1 MTMPHD
7 TQMPE
12 DQAPHSI
19 WRGIH
24 QTLGKDTV
32 GGALLLAATVLA
44 LVLANTGAAG
54 FYNSLRDFAFGPES
68 LHLNLSVG
76 AWAADG
82 LLAIFFF
89 VVGLELKEEFVAGK
103 LRNIRTAI
111 VPIAA
116 AVGGVI
122 VPAVIYVI
130 VNLNS
135 GGAALQ
141 GWAIPAATDIAFAVA
156 VIAVV
161 GRHLPPALRTFLLTL
176 AVVDDL
182 LAISIIAVFYTDE
195 IDFLFLGLAV
205 IPLAA
210 FAIAVQRGVRA
221 WWILIP
227 LGVITWAL
235 VHASGI
241 HATVAGVLL
250 GFMVPVFATKRAR
263 VAAGTDAAGRQL
275 YDGLAAH
282 FADRWSV
289 VSTGFAVPI
298 FAFFSAGVTVGG
310 ISGLTESLSDTIAL
324 GIIAGLVLGK
334 AIGITTTTFLVTRLP
349 GLRLDDSIR
358 WIDLVGMAFVAG
370 IGFTVS
376 LLVGELSF
384 GAGSESDAH
393 VKVGVLA
400 GSLVAAAIGSLI
412 LGARNRHYKRVA
424 AGLAG

>member
-263 VAAGTDAAGRQL
+263 VAGGTDAAGRQL

-289 VSTGFAVPI
+289 VSTAVAVPL

-310 ISGLTESLSDTIAL
+310 LAGLTESFRDTIAL
-324 GIIAGLVLGK
+324 GIVAGLVIGK
-334 AIGITTTTFLVTRLP
+334 VVGITATTFLVTRLP
-349 GLRLDDSIR
+349 GLRIDPSIT
-358 WIDLVGMAFVAG
+358 WVDMIGMAFVAG

-384 GAGSESDAH
+384 GTGSESDDH

-400 GSLVAAAIGSLI
+400 GSLVAAAIGGSI
-412 LGARNRHYKRVA
+412 LAVRDRHYRKQ
-424 AGLAG
+424 LA

>member
-289 VSTGFAVPI
+289 VSTAVAVPL

-310 ISGLTESLSDTIAL
+310 LAGLTESFRDTIAL
-324 GIIAGLVLGK
+324 GIVAGLVIGK
-334 AIGITTTTFLVTRLP
+334 VVGITATTFLVTRLP
-349 GLRLDDSIR
+349 GLRIDPSIT
-358 WIDLVGMAFVAG
+358 WVDMIGMAFVAG

-384 GAGSESDAH
+384 GTGSESDDH

-400 GSLVAAAIGSLI
+400 GSLVAAAIGGSI
-412 LGARNRHYKRVA
+412 LAVRDRHYRKQLV
-424 AGLAG
+424 

>member
-1 MTMPHD
+1 MSHH
-7 TQMPE
+7 TQMPA

-32 GGALLLAATVLA
+32 GGALLLAATVFA
-44 LVLANTGAAG
+44 LILANTGAAG
-54 FYNSLRDFAFGPES
+54 FYDTLRDFTFGPES

-89 VVGLELKEEFVAGK
+89 VVGLELKEEFVVGK

-122 VPAVIYVI
+122 VPALIYVI

-135 GGAALQ
+135 GAGALQ

-182 LAISIIAVFYTDE
+182 LAISIIAIFYTDE

-250 GFMVPVFATKRAR
+250 GFMVPVIATKRAR
-263 VAAGTDAAGRQL
+263 VKAGTDASGRQL

-289 VSTGFAVPI
+289 VSSAVAVPL

-310 ISGLTESLSDTIAL
+310 IAGLTESFEDTIAL

-334 AIGITTTTFLVTRLP
+334 AIGITATTFLVTRLP
-349 GLRLDDSIR
+349 GLRIDPSIT
-358 WIDLVGMAFVAG
+358 WVDMVGMAFVAG

-384 GAGSESDAH
+384 GTGSESDDH
-393 VKVGVLA
+393 VKVGVLT
-400 GSLVAAAIGSLI
+400 GSLI
-412 LGARNRHYKRVA
+412 AALIGGTMLAVRNRHYRRLL
-424 AGLAG
+424 G

>member
-1 MTMPHD
+1 MTPH
-7 TQMPE
+7 TPITLPA

-32 GGALLLAATVLA
+32 GGALLLAATILA

-54 FYNSLRDFAFGPES
+54 FYNSIRDFTFGPEA

-89 VVGLELKEEFVAGK
+89 LVGLELKEEFVAGK

-111 VPIAA
+111 VPITA
-116 AVGGVI
+116 AVGGVV
-122 VPAVIYVI
+122 VPALIYIV

-135 GGAALQ
+135 GGAALH

-156 VIAVV
+156 VIAIV

-182 LAISIIAVFYTDE
+182 LAISIIAIFYTEE
-195 IDFLFLGLAV
+195 IDFLFLALALV
-205 IPLAA
+205 PLAA
-210 FAIAVQRGVRA
+210 FAIAVQRGVRF
-221 WWILIP
+221 WWILLP

-250 GFMVPVFATKRAR
+250 GFMVPVIATKRAR
-263 VAAGTDAAGRQL
+263 VKVGTDSSGREL

-289 VSTGFAVPI
+289 VSTAVAVPL

-310 ISGLTESLSDTIAL
+310 IAGLTESFQDTIAL

-334 AIGITTTTFLVTRLP
+334 AIGITATTFLVTRLP
-349 GLRLDDSIR
+349 GLRIDPSIT
-358 WIDLVGMAFVAG
+358 WIDMIGMAFVAG

-384 GAGSESDAH
+384 GTGSESDNH

-400 GSLVAAAIGSLI
+400 GSLVAAVVGAII
-412 LGARNRHYKRVA
+412 LSIRNRHYQRRI
-424 AGLAG
+424 G

>member
-1 MTMPHD
+1 MNDRSPL
-7 TQMPE
+7 PA

-19 WRGIH
+19 WRGIN
-24 QTLGKDTV
+24 QTLRKDTV
-32 GGALLLAATVLA
+32 GGALLLGATLLA
-44 LVLANTGAAG
+44 LVLANSGASG
-54 FYNSLRDFAFGPES
+54 LYNSVRDFSFGPEA
-68 LHLNLSVG
+68 LHLDLSVG

-89 VVGLELKEEFVAGK
+89 VVGLELKEEFVAGS
-103 LRNIRTAI
+103 LRNARTAV

-122 VPAVIYVI
+122 VPALIYTLI
-130 VNLNS
+130 NLQS
-135 GGAALQ
+135 GESAVR

-161 GRHLPPALRTFLLTL
+161 GKYLPPALRTFLLTL

-182 LAISIIAVFYTDE
+182 LAISIIAIFYTDE
-195 IDFLFLGLAV
+195 IAFVPLALAV
-205 IPLAA
+205 VPLALFA
-210 FAIAVQRGVRA
+210 FAVQRGVRA

-250 GFMVPVFATKRAR
+250 GFMVPVIATTRAR
-263 VAAGTDAAGRQL
+263 VKVGTDATGRPL

-334 AIGITTTTFLVTRLP
+334 AVGITTTTFLVTRLP

>member
-1 MTMPHD
+1 MTDQRTHPL
-7 TQMPE
+7 PS

-32 GGALLLAATVLA
+32 GGVLLLAATILA
-44 LVLANTGAAG
+44 LILANTGAAG
-54 FYNSLRDFAFGPES
+54 FYNSLRDFTFGPES

-103 LRNIRTAI
+103 LRNIRTAV
-111 VPIAA
+111 VPITA
-116 AVGGVI
+116 AVGGVV
-122 VPAVIYVI
+122 VPALIYVI

-195 IDFLFLGLAV
+195 INFLYLGLALL
-205 IPLAA
+205 PLVV
-210 FAIAVQRGVRA
+210 FAIAVQRGIRA

-227 LGVITWAL
+227 LGIITWAL

-250 GFMVPVFATKRAR
+250 GFMVPVIATTRAR
-263 VAAGTDAAGRQL
+263 VKAGTDV
-275 YDGLAAH
+275 
-282 FADRWSV
+282 SV
-289 VSTGFAVPI
+289 VR
-298 FAFFSAGVTVGG
+298 
-310 ISGLTESLSDTIAL
+310 
-324 GIIAGLVLGK
+324 VL
-334 AIGITTTTFLVTRLP
+334 
-349 GLRLDDSIR
+349 LRGCHRRRPRRPD
-358 WIDLVGMAFVAG
+358 
-370 IGFTVS
+370 
-376 LLVGELSF
+376 
-384 GAGSESDAH
+384 
-393 VKVGVLA
+393 
-400 GSLVAAAIGSLI
+400 
-412 LGARNRHYKRVA
+412 
-424 AGLAG
+424 